1 MINVNF
7 LKPFI
12 EASAEIL
19 EAEAAVSVRRGRLE
33 LQKSALTTDD
43 VTVVIHI
50 LGDVYGVV
58 LLGMPIQ
65 TGLNLVSR
73 IMEQEFTEWNSL
85 AQSGIA
91 ELSNV
96 ITGRSCVKLSQAG
109 YETNISPPVLI
120 TGSGVKI
127 STLDFPRIVVPLETT
142 AGKLLVHLALR
153 EKDSNQQADAF
164 EKATACSPAAGEDS
178 TEQSPPEPALI
189 PVPTVSIPLVGLVPD
204 EKVAF

>member
-1 MINVNF
+1 MVNVNF
-7 LKPFI
+7 LKPFL
-12 EASAEIL
+12 EASVEIL
-19 EAEAAVSVRRGRLE
+19 EAEASVTVKRGNLE

-50 LGDVYGVV
+50 IGDVYGVV

-73 IMEQEFTEWNSL
+73 IMEQEFTEWSSL

-109 YETNISPPVLI
+109 YEANISPPVLI

-127 STLDFPRIVVPLETT
+127 STLDFPRIVVPLDTS

-153 EKDSNQQADAF
+153 EKDSNQSHESIQLLDLA
-164 EKATACSPAAGEDS
+164 AAGS
-178 TEQSPPEPALI
+178 R
-189 PVPTVSIPLVGLVPD
+189 G
-204 EKVAF
+204 